1 MVKVGV
7 MGGTFDP
14 IHNGHLRIAEETRK
28 RLDLEYVLFMP
39 AGQPWL
45 KSALPVSN
53 AEDRYEMVRLAIA
66 PYSHMRISRIEV
78 DRTGPSYT
86 VDTMEEL
93 KAELGEGRL
102 YFIIGWD
109 CVPQLPKWHNIA
121 RLIELC
127 EIAAVFRPG
136 YAAPDTESLE
146 SQIPGITKRIALL
159 DSPRID
165 ISATEIRERIA
176 RGRPIAELVPQTV
189 EKYIKERRLYQ
200 ADIPKL

>member
-1 MVKVGV
+1 

-28 RLDLEYVLFMP
+28 RLDLEYVLFVP

-45 KSALPVSN
+45 KSELPVSD

-86 VDTMEEL
+86 VDTLEEL
-93 KAELGEGRL
+93 KAKLGKDRL

-109 CVPQLPKWHNIA
+109 CLPQLPKWHNIS

-127 EIAAVFRPG
+127 EIVAVFRPG
-136 YAAPDTESLE
+136 YPAPDLKTLK
-146 SQIPGITKRIALL
+146 SQIPGIAERIILL
-159 DSPRID
+159 DTPRVD

-189 EKYIKERRLYQ
+189 AEYITERRLYR
-200 ADIPKL
+200 ADIPKF